1 MPDIVLVKDM
11 RVNKR
16 EEMERIYQKCGT
28 VILLLSKLIDAVLVN
43 CGLDTDLDMFQSVGS
58 LILEKAM
65 TINLE

>member
-1 MPDIVLVKDM
+1 
-11 RVNKR
+11 
-16 EEMERIYQKCGT
+16 MERIYQKCGT